1 MEELKARCVHIVEID
16 PTDDPWINNSLAIA
30 PGRLLMPEGAT
41 TARSTP
47 LPSTAGQGL
56 NFLARPQPTTLRRGP
71 SYDRQNWLSF
81 PSLRLKIL
89 PAAPDISGH
98 HDEDSIPPLASS
110 AAHDREARYL

>member
-1 MEELKARCVHIVEID
+1 
-16 PTDDPWINNSLAIA
+16 
-30 PGRLLMPEGAT
+30 
-41 TARSTP
+41 
-47 LPSTAGQGL
+47 L

-89 PAAPDISGH
+89 PTAPDIRSKLTTSIPSRGLN
-98 HDEDSIPPLASS
+98 DEDSIPPLASS